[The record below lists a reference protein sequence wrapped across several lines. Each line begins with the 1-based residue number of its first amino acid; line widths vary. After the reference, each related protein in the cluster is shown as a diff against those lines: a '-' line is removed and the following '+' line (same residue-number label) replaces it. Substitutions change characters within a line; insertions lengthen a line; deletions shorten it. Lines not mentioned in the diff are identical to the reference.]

1 MEKEKLERINH
12 LAKESKVRELTAEEK
27 DEQYALRQEYIAEFR
42 AMMGAQLSNTVVQYP
57 DGSKKRLT
65 EIRDEKKAKK

>member
-42 AMMGAQLSNTVVQYP
+42 AMMGAKLSNTVVQYP